1 MRHRG
6 FRSDKERRIRSRIH
20 YLIRDRG
27 IMRASILTLET
38 RCGKPRCKCSQG
50 QKHLSTVVE
59 QSRKGRT
66 RMRTVPFEE
75 EGEVRQWVRNFGE
88 VKGLLEELSEIHWDK
103 LAKRKKG

>member
-27 IMRASILTLET
+27 IMRASILTLVT
-38 RCGKPRCKCSQG
+38 RCGKPTCRCAQG
-50 QKHLSTVVE
+50 ERHMAKVVE

-66 RMRTVPFEE
+66 RMRTVRFED
-75 EGEVRQWVRNFGE
+75 EGEVKQWVRNFRE
-88 VKGLLEELSEIHWDK
+88 VEGLIEELSEIHWGKLDK
-103 LAKRKKG
+103 QKKG